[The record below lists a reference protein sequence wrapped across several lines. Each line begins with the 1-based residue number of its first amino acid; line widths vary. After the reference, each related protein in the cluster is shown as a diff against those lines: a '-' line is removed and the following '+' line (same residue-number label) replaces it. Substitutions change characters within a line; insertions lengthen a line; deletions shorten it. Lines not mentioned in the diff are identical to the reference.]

1 MAVINFAVLAGGS
14 RWSGFFAHR
23 IFPVDASMTTAAREP
38 LILAKEVEREKD
50 RVATEKARTYKKV
63 PTNLPRLIRFFNL
76 HPMVFASCLSEGI
89 ADFLK
94 VY

>member
-1 MAVINFAVLAGGS
+1 
-14 RWSGFFAHR
+14 
-23 IFPVDASMTTAAREP
+23 MTTAAREP

-63 PTNLPRLIRFFNL
+63 PTNLPMVIRFFNL
-76 HPMVFASCLSEGI
+76 YPAVFASCPSEGI